1 MWMWRQCI
9 FLVDVFKLIAE
20 VGAPIAGALVMLW
33 FLFIIMKQKIEDTVN
48 KVKML
53 ETFAKSLTTRVKTI
67 NNDVIKLDTAV
78 SAALGLK
85 PDLDRIARAENFV
98 EDGTIDVRRDQMDN
112 VAQLIAEFGFPIV
125 MMVSLGY
132 FVYYIW
138 NAIQTVINPAVGSQ
152 HMALIKLIDQVRM
165 LDNDIIRLQ
174 EKIDTVLQIKEN
186 EILNR
191 SDESTTSESS
201 SSR

>member
-1 MWMWRQCI
+1 MS
-9 FLVDVFKLIAE
+9 DVA
-20 VGAPIAGALVMLW
+20 
-33 FLFIIMKQKIEDTVN
+33 T
-48 KVKML
+48 
-53 ETFAKSLTTRVKTI
+53 
-67 NNDVIKLDTAV
+67 
-78 SAALGLK
+78 
-85 PDLDRIARAENFV
+85 
-98 EDGTIDVRRDQMDN
+98 
-112 VAQLIAEFGFPIV
+112 LIAEFGFPIV

-138 NAIQTVINPAVGSQ
+138 NSIQKVINPAISSQ

-165 LDNDIIRLQ
+165 LDNDVIRLQ

-191 SDESTTSESS
+191 SVNTNSIDDD

>member
-1 MWMWRQCI
+1 MS
-9 FLVDVFKLIAE
+9 DVATLI
-20 VGAPIAGALVMLW
+20 
-33 FLFIIMKQKIEDTVN
+33 T
-48 KVKML
+48 
-53 ETFAKSLTTRVKTI
+53 
-67 NNDVIKLDTAV
+67 
-78 SAALGLK
+78 
-85 PDLDRIARAENFV
+85 
-98 EDGTIDVRRDQMDN
+98 
-112 VAQLIAEFGFPIV
+112 EFGFPIV

-138 NAIQTVINPAVGSQ
+138 NAIQKVINPAISSQ

-165 LDNDIIRLQ
+165 LDNDVIRLQ

-191 SDESTTSESS
+191 SVATNTDNDD

>member
-1 MWMWRQCI
+1 
-9 FLVDVFKLIAE
+9 
-20 VGAPIAGALVMLW
+20 MLGE
-33 FLFIIMKQKIEDTVN
+33 ISVENV
-48 KVKML
+48 
-53 ETFAKSLTTRVKTI
+53 
-67 NNDVIKLDTAV
+67 
-78 SAALGLK
+78 AAL
-85 PDLDRIARAENFV
+85 IS
-98 EDGTIDVRRDQMDN
+98 
-112 VAQLIAEFGFPIV
+112 EFGFPIV

-138 NAIQTVINPAVGSQ
+138 NAIQTVINPAVNAQ

-191 SDESTTSESS
+191 SNNKANTGHSST
-201 SSR
+201 SR

>member
-1 MWMWRQCI
+1 
-9 FLVDVFKLIAE
+9 
-20 VGAPIAGALVMLW
+20 MLDE
-33 FLFIIMKQKIEDTVN
+33 ISVENV
-48 KVKML
+48 
-53 ETFAKSLTTRVKTI
+53 
-67 NNDVIKLDTAV
+67 
-78 SAALGLK
+78 AAL
-85 PDLDRIARAENFV
+85 IS
-98 EDGTIDVRRDQMDN
+98 
-112 VAQLIAEFGFPIV
+112 EFGFPIV

-191 SDESTTSESS
+191 SNKSTTSKPS

>member
-1 MWMWRQCI
+1 
-9 FLVDVFKLIAE
+9 
-20 VGAPIAGALVMLW
+20 MLDE
-33 FLFIIMKQKIEDTVN
+33 ISVENV
-48 KVKML
+48 
-53 ETFAKSLTTRVKTI
+53 
-67 NNDVIKLDTAV
+67 
-78 SAALGLK
+78 AAL
-85 PDLDRIARAENFV
+85 IS
-98 EDGTIDVRRDQMDN
+98 
-112 VAQLIAEFGFPIV
+112 EFGFPIV

-138 NAIQTVINPAVGSQ
+138 QAINNVINPAVGSQ

-174 EKIDTVLQIKEN
+174 EKIDTVLQIREN

-191 SDESTTSESS
+191 SDKSTTSKSS

>member
-1 MWMWRQCI
+1 
-9 FLVDVFKLIAE
+9 VSDVA
-20 VGAPIAGALVMLW
+20 
-33 FLFIIMKQKIEDTVN
+33 T
-48 KVKML
+48 
-53 ETFAKSLTTRVKTI
+53 
-67 NNDVIKLDTAV
+67 
-78 SAALGLK
+78 
-85 PDLDRIARAENFV
+85 
-98 EDGTIDVRRDQMDN
+98 
-112 VAQLIAEFGFPIV
+112 LIAEFGFPIV

-138 NAIQTVINPAVGSQ
+138 NAIQKVINPAISSQ

-165 LDNDIIRLQ
+165 LDNDVIRLQ

-191 SDESTTSESS
+191 SVATNTDNDD

>member
-1 MWMWRQCI
+1 MS
-9 FLVDVFKLIAE
+9 DVATL
-20 VGAPIAGALVMLW
+20 M
-33 FLFIIMKQKIEDTVN
+33 
-48 KVKML
+48 
-53 ETFAKSLTTRVKTI
+53 
-67 NNDVIKLDTAV
+67 
-78 SAALGLK
+78 
-85 PDLDRIARAENFV
+85 
-98 EDGTIDVRRDQMDN
+98 
-112 VAQLIAEFGFPIV
+112 AEFGFPIV

-138 NAIQTVINPAVGSQ
+138 NSIQKVINPAISSQ

-165 LDNDIIRLQ
+165 LDNDVIRLQ

-191 SDESTTSESS
+191 SVNTNSIDDD

>member
-1 MWMWRQCI
+1 
-9 FLVDVFKLIAE
+9 VSDVA
-20 VGAPIAGALVMLW
+20 
-33 FLFIIMKQKIEDTVN
+33 T
-48 KVKML
+48 
-53 ETFAKSLTTRVKTI
+53 
-67 NNDVIKLDTAV
+67 
-78 SAALGLK
+78 
-85 PDLDRIARAENFV
+85 
-98 EDGTIDVRRDQMDN
+98 
-112 VAQLIAEFGFPIV
+112 LIAEFGFPIV

-138 NAIQTVINPAVGSQ
+138 NSIQKVINPAISSQ

-165 LDNDIIRLQ
+165 LDNDVIRLQ

-191 SDESTTSESS
+191 SVNTNSIDDD